1 MKVFCISDNIDT
13 QMGLRLAGIEGVVL
27 HEKDEI
33 LEELEKQIKDPDV
46 AIILMTTKVINS
58 IFDIVSNYK
67 LNLSKPLLVEIP
79 DRHGSV
85 EIGEVIDKI
94 LFPIIWSIIIYY
106 LEYDIIY
113 IRKKLI
119 KFPIYIM

>member
-85 EIGEVIDKI
+85 EIGEVIDK
-94 LFPIIWSIIIYY
+94 
-106 LEYDIIY
+106 Y
-113 IRKKLI
+113 ISEAIGIKL
-119 KFPIYIM
+119 

>member
-67 LNLSKPLLVEIP
+67 LNFST
-79 DRHGSV
+79 
-85 EIGEVIDKI
+85 
-94 LFPIIWSIIIYY
+94 
-106 LEYDIIY
+106 
-113 IRKKLI
+113 
-119 KFPIYIM
+119 

>member
-58 IFDIVSNYK
+58 IFDIVFNYK

-85 EIGEVIDKI
+85 EIGEVIDK
-94 LFPIIWSIIIYY
+94 
-106 LEYDIIY
+106 Y
-113 IRKKLI
+113 ISEAIGIKL
-119 KFPIYIM
+119 